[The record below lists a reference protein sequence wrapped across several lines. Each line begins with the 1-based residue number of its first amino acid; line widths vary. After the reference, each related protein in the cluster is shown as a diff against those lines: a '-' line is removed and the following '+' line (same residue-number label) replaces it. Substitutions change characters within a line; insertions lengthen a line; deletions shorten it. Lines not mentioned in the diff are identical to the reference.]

1 MGTDRIPDS
10 SELIVYLDR
19 SDIREGRLDDL
30 KVGIRRVVRVI
41 ESIEPQLLAYGFHLD
56 EEAALM
62 TVVAIHPDSAS
73 LELHLEVGRAEFRS
87 LADMITLREIEVY
100 GAPSEKAMRML
111 EEKAAMLGGTSIRV
125 FERFEGFARRPFT
138 SQPQR
143 HEGFQD

>member
-30 KVGIRRVVRVI
+30 KVGIRRLVQVI

-56 EEAALM
+56 EEDALM

-100 GAPSEKAMRML
+100 GVPSENAMRML
-111 EEKAAMLGGTSIRV
+111 EEKAAMLGGASIRV
-125 FERFEGFARRPFT
+125 FERFEGFARRPFA
-138 SQPQR
+138 S
-143 HEGFQD
+143 

>member
-100 GAPSEKAMRML
+100 GAPSETAMGML
-111 EEKAAMLGGTSIRV
+111 EEKATMLGGTSIRV

-138 SQPQR
+138 SQAQR
-143 HEGFQD
+143 HEGFPD